1 MAALAIHSTSSPQPH
16 GSGRRDLLFVKES
29 LPEPMLMPLLPAATA
44 MESIFKEHFMSI
56 AKIILL

>member
-1 MAALAIHSTSSPQPH
+1 
-16 GSGRRDLLFVKES
+16 LFVKES